1 MSGSG
6 YKRPVGTLLPMRP
19 RARFPR
25 ITLSLVVVATVVLAG
40 TPAFS
45 VTKAQVDRAC
55 AASSQALRDLEAAQI
70 ALNEATAE
78 LNDTYSRTEAVTA
91 KEVTLRETVDLHQ
104 GTIRDTQDDVVDRAI
119 ELYMSGGNEFSTVFL
134 SAGNVNELLTAQELV
149 DAAADSDVSAIER
162 LDALTTDTER
172 LRGEILDARDVLREL
187 GTEMEDRAAY
197 LEQSRNE
204 AEAARA
210 RLSSECAEIKAKYDA
225 EQAAKA
231 AAAAA
236 ARRGAAGGVGAIN
249 GFICPVA
256 GSVSF
261 INDWGF
267 PRSGGRTH
275 KGTDMFASRGT
286 PLVAVMGGTVSISN
300 NRLGGKTV
308 YLNAGG
314 FRFYYA
320 HLDGWGDITNGQSVP
335 KGYTIGYVGDTGNAK
350 GTSPHLHFGIQTTQA
365 VNPYPTVRAA
375 C

>member
-1 MSGSG
+1 
-6 YKRPVGTLLPMRP
+6 MRP

-25 ITLSLVVVATVVLAG
+25 TILSLVVVATVVLAG

-55 AASSQALRDLEAAQI
+55 AASSQALRDFEAAQI
-70 ALNEATAE
+70 ALNQATAE

-91 KEVTLRETVDLHQ
+91 NEVTLRETVDLHQ
-104 GTIRDTQDDVVDRAI
+104 GTIRETQDDVVGRAV
-119 ELYMSGGNEFSTVFL
+119 ELYMSGGSEFSTVFL
-134 SAGNVNELLTAQELV
+134 TAGNVNELLTAQELV
-149 DAAADSDVSAIER
+149 DAAADSDVAAIDR

-172 LRGEILDARDVLREL
+172 LREEVLEVRDELREL
-187 GTEMEDRAAY
+187 EAQMEDRAAY
-197 LEQSRNE
+197 LEQARNE

-210 RLSSECAEIKAKYDA
+210 KLSNECAEIKAKYDA
-225 EQAAKA
+225 EQAAIA

-236 ARRGAAGGVGAIN
+236 AKRGAAGGVGSIN

-267 PRSGGRTH
+267 PRSGGRSH
-275 KGTDMFASRGT
+275 KGTDMFAARGT
-286 PLVAVMGGTVSISN
+286 PLVAVMSGTVSIGT
-300 NRLGGKTV
+300 NRLGGKSV

-320 HLDGWGDITNGQSVP
+320 HLDAWGDISNGQSVSR
-335 KGYTIGYVGDTGNAK
+335 GHVVGYVGDTGNAK
-350 GTSPHLHFGIQTTQA
+350 GTSPHLHFGIQTNQA

>member
-1 MSGSG
+1 
-6 YKRPVGTLLPMRP
+6 MRQ

-25 ITLSLVVVATVVLAG
+25 ITVSLVVMATVVLAG

-70 ALNEATAE
+70 ALNDATTE

-104 GTIRDTQDDVVDRAI
+104 DTIRETQGDVVDRAI
-119 ELYMSGGNEFSTVFL
+119 ELYMSGGNEFSAVFL
-134 SAGNVNELLTAQELV
+134 SASSVNEILTAQELV

-172 LRGEILDARDVLREL
+172 LRGEVMDARDELREL
-187 GTEMEDRAAY
+187 EDQMEDRAAR
-197 LEQSRNE
+197 LERVRND
-204 AEAARA
+204 AESARA
-210 RLSSECAEIKAKYDA
+210 KLSNECAEIKAKYDA

-236 ARRGAAGGVGAIN
+236 ARRGAAGGAGAIS
-249 GFICPVA
+249 GFICPVS

-275 KGTDMFASRGT
+275 KGTDMFAARGT
-286 PLVAVMGGTVSISN
+286 PLVAVLGGTVSIGT
-300 NRLGGKTV
+300 NRLGGKSV
-308 YLNAGG
+308 YLKAGG

-320 HLDGWGDITNGQSVP
+320 HLDAWGDISNGQSVP
-335 KGYTIGYVGDTGNAK
+335 KGYVVGYVGDTGNAK